1 MERNVGRG
9 TRGHRIDPPAAVP
22 STPTPAYLSYSESA
36 SISHARLASIR
47 RRRGSSSRRTSAVPL
62 CWSIDIGGGPSHK
75 ITVLVLYKRLKI
87 PIAQATESVRVER
100 RHPMLRHVTLGRV
113 LPSLAVLLCVV
124 AASPPAPPAAVDPES
139 GKLLFVD
146 KAVRS
151 TLLPCSTR
159 DSKPLNVL
167 VSRLRAILSSEANVV
182 GRSRYWQRATTDLP
196 WRCIRRRSWG
206 QS

>member
-1 MERNVGRG
+1 M
-9 TRGHRIDPPAAVP
+9 
-22 STPTPAYLSYSESA
+22 
-36 SISHARLASIR
+36 
-47 RRRGSSSRRTSAVPL
+47 PL

-75 ITVLVLYKRLKI
+75 ITVLVLYRLKI

-146 KAVRS
+146 KAVRCPS
-151 TLLPCSTR
+151 MFWLVASEQCYRVRLTLLVGAGTGRERRQIYPGGASAAEAGA
-159 DSKPLNVL
+159 SHNK
-167 VSRLRAILSSEANVV
+167 VSCPVPAPSNHASCRVSSRSLGPQSCGAWIRCQHGAVG
-182 GRSRYWQRATTDLP
+182 GRSSVRLQHNAE
-196 WRCIRRRSWG
+196 G
-206 QS
+206 Q